1 MTTVMEITPTSGNSG
16 LPKWNGVTMAN
27 SGSSPTPEKS
37 SRPAG
42 QHSRTPATAA
52 MSRDALATMPRART
66 LSPKAM
72 TTTMAA
78 IPMYSGRA

>member
-1 MTTVMEITPTSGNSG
+1 MPVISESAPTLAMVSENRNIMTTVMEITPTTGNSG
-16 LPKWNGVTMAN
+16 LPKWNGVT
-27 SGSSPTPEKS
+27 T
-37 SRPAG
+37 
-42 QHSRTPATAA
+42 A
-52 MSRDALATMPRART
+52 MSRGALATMPRARA